1 MSLKTAC
8 DNLETAFAE
17 AEAKLDKVTEKVDET
32 IAKVDT
38 NSSSKST
45 LFYLVN
51 STKSLKILCMARLFS
66 E

>member
-1 MSLKTAC
+1 MALKTTC

-38 NSSSKST
+38 NSTSKCT
-45 LFYLVN
+45 L
-51 STKSLKILCMARLFS
+51 
-66 E
+66 